1 VSLFGCLLQQGGQ
14 YSIIEGII
22 GHAAPPMDFGGNME
36 ELGGSSSSRLILV
49 AQHISH
55 RWTQLPGTSM
65 AETCESTADLLL
77 PRVDTLVGHAR
88 GI

>member
-1 VSLFGCLLQQGGQ
+1 
-14 YSIIEGII
+14 
-22 GHAAPPMDFGGNME
+22 MDFGGNME